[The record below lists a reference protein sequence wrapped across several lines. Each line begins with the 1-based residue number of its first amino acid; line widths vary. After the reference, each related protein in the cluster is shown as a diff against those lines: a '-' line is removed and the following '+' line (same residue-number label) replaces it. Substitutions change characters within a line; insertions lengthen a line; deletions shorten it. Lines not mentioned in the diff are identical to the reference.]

1 MRLRAKATT
10 KLAIFLLA
18 SLTQGIGNAQVN
30 RIRVS
35 AASPF
40 AACDI
45 KLLAGETNYLNAEV
59 EPRLAVSPRNPN
71 NLVGVWQQ
79 DRFSSAGG
87 SRGLVTGVSHDGGQ
101 TWARNFPPLSS
112 CAGGNAQN
120 HGKYERATDPWV
132 TIAPNGVIYQIALS
146 YDAVASAREAVLVSR
161 SIDGGYDWSEPQPLI
176 LDTDPTV
183 GDDKQSITADPYD
196 AGFVYAVWDRTV
208 TDSTLANTLAGPT
221 WFSRTTN
228 GGNSWEPARILFDP
242 GPDAQTISN
251 QIVVLPNGNLVNL
264 FVRILHVNEGS
275 TGPGDVVNMVSISR
289 DKGMTWSAPIL
300 VATAPSIGVVD
311 PKTGDALR
319 TGDSVPDIGVDRRT
333 GALYVV
339 WQDARFSGG
348 KREGISLSR
357 SSDGGLSWSAP
368 IQVNRVPAVQAH
380 TASVDVA
387 DDGAVGVTYYD
398 FRKDTADP
406 RVFLSDYWEALSH
419 DGGHTWQERHL
430 AGSFDML
437 TAPKD
442 DGGLFLGDYQSLRH
456 WGESFLPFFV
466 ATNSGNLKNRT
477 DVFLSMS
484 EEEEGLDHPHE
495 EVNAH
500 PQSMAERLKAHRGH
514 KRLAEK

>member
-1 MRLRAKATT
+1 LV
-10 KLAIFLLA
+10 A
-18 SLTQGIGNAQVN
+18 SLTLGIGSAQVD

-35 AASPF
+35 APSPF

-45 KLLAGETNYLNAEV
+45 KLLPGEANYLNAEV
-59 EPRLAVSPRNPN
+59 EPRLAVNPRNPS

-79 DRFSSAGG
+79 DRFTSAGG
-87 SRGLVTGVSHDGGQ
+87 SRGLVTGVSHNGGQ
-101 TWARNFPPLSS
+101 TWERTFPHFSS

-120 HGKYERATDPWV
+120 HGNYERATDPWV
-132 TIAPNGVIYQIALS
+132 TIAPNGVIHQIALS

-161 SIDGGYDWSEPQPLI
+161 SVDGGHSWSDPTPLI

-183 GDDKQSITADPYD
+183 GDDKQSITADPQD

-208 TDSTLANTLAGPT
+208 TDSTLVKTLAGPT
-221 WFSRTTN
+221 WFSRTMN
-228 GGNSWEPARILFDP
+228 GGNSWEPAHIIYDP

-289 DKGMTWSAPIL
+289 NKGVTWSAPIL

-319 TGDSVPDIGVDRRT
+319 TGDSVPDIGVDQRT

-339 WQDARFSGG
+339 WQDARFSSG
-348 KREGISLSR
+348 KREGIAMAR

-387 DDGAVGVTYYD
+387 DDGSVGVTYYD
-398 FRKDTADP
+398 FRKDTVDP
-406 RVFLSDYWEALSH
+406 SVFLSDYWEVHSR

-477 DVFLSMS
+477 DVFVSVS
-484 EEEEGLDHPHE
+484 EEEESMDQAHE
-495 EVNAH
+495 EVNVH